1 MNARKRRKISPDA
14 QKTPRK
20 AREKPLLD
28 GFLDAR
34 ARLFL
39 PSGPDQRVRR
49 ELARSTV
56 ERIASS
62 ADYRPVISTQKQVIR
77 LAQALPETRYAML
90 AEWIGQDVPASR
102 ILADYS
108 GRYRYFRYA
117 QPDSLPRRYVS
128 GWLVIGPDASGDP
141 EFQHWSHDYP
151 PDMNE
156 EPEHVGHVLK
166 CGERV
171 TLLGARPGV
180 LRLAICKA
188 FTGNRSKEVLPG
200 VIASVRTH
208 MRDPFGALF
217 VLVHEEN
224 RKAISELMPV
234 PGSTEPPDRF
244 FQLSRGQNGNFITI
258 S

>member
-1 MNARKRRKISPDA
+1 MNAGKRRKISPDA
-14 QKTPRK
+14 PKNPRK

-56 ERIASS
+56 ERIARS
-62 ADYRPVISTQKQVIR
+62 AEYRPVISTQRQVIR
-77 LAQALPETRYAML
+77 LAQALPETRYAVL
-90 AEWIGQDVPASR
+90 AEWIEQDVPASR

-128 GWLVIGPDASGDP
+128 GWLTIGPDANGDP
-141 EFQHWSHDYP
+141 GFQHWSHDYP
-151 PDMNE
+151 PDVNE
-156 EPEHVGHVLK
+156 EPEHFGHVLK

-171 TLLGARPGV
+171 TLLGARRGV

-188 FTGNRSKEVLPG
+188 FTGNRSKEVLQG

-208 MRDPFGALF
+208 MRDPFSALF
-217 VLVHEEN
+217 VLVHEDN
-224 RKAISELMPV
+224 AQALSELKPIQ
-234 PGSTEPPDRF
+234 GSTEPPDRF
-244 FQLSRGQNGNFITI
+244 FELSRGRNGNFITI
-258 S
+258 A